1 MRMLGN
7 RLVRQVFGIGFACL
21 AGVCAALPLR
31 AGTIDPAAYEQKT
44 GIVFRGYDETLA
56 DFPAMVKVG
65 PRTISGFRYDQCS
78 SADGSEVRFALLDGT
93 LLDHELEQWNAATDG
108 ESIFWVRLPE
118 LAKGTSILVYWG
130 LKGGYTAPTV
140 SSAAVWPGYVG
151 VWHLGEASGTCAN
164 STAKGSVLDAV
175 PYGAQAAE
183 DSVAVAGIAGQAR
196 QAAAPTESGTYDARH
211 SCLKV
216 TGSDALKTEGTHA
229 VSGWFRATQSHGASG
244 PARLISWKEK
254 QSASTVGWEIALK
267 EGSDEHGVKAFGQF
281 QNQMDAVDPSVN
293 FLSGWVHLFVSY
305 FTDDGARRCSVYL
318 NGKHV
323 VTSSSGGLTA
333 SDNAAQPLL
342 FGGMNAGSPPVH
354 DFAGAMD
361 EIRILDFDNV
371 STGPSA
377 TWVQAEYDNL
387 TDDGFADYMPCGAN
401 SQPEIASLD
410 LSFIDG
416 TTQPK
421 ASVTLGCNDP
431 QGTYRAA
438 VVLEIG
444 YAEGVWRD
452 RADFLSGNGQTLELT
467 GRLSPAA
474 GTQVYVRATVT
485 CNGRETR
492 TATTNAPAT
501 GQSSPYLGHGGGPDV
516 IHVRSGATGDGSGSD
531 WFNALPSIA
540 PALDL
545 LSSDRSEIWI
555 CGDLP
560 PLVREIAL
568 IKYYPV
574 ALRGGFTG
582 IEDSL
587 DERTKDGRSTI
598 DGGNAVDCIQNYDK
612 SGKKPTGSLTLDG
625 LRIVRASTHG
635 VFKMDS
641 TGDLVISN
649 CDFVS
654 CAAAADTMPGK
665 GMFIQRAGSA
675 RLTVVGCTFADLV
688 ETKAPA
694 SDRGYAVSLFDL
706 VSATFE
712 NCLFVTNGVRF
723 AGDIGQCY
731 TGAPVGSGCFPPARG
746 NGAGCQAGAAIYAS
760 NTPLTLD
767 GCRFAANRCSSA
779 SDGAS
784 ACPNSLGSGG
794 IVRLRGNCGG
804 SVIRNTAFVGN
815 FNHHVWAYDKNPGI
829 GWRDERAGALVVDL
843 ASSAQ
848 SVSVE
853 NCTFAYNICE
863 GNRSPAGINV
873 LGGSLLVKNS
883 IFHSNTNG
891 AVNEA
896 GCDIE
901 VKTGA
906 SARMDYC
913 LFDATNGVHVSS
925 ESGATVTFGVGNV
938 CGDPRLVTTDVLESC
953 LDGSMGTL
961 AFGKTTASVVADIN
975 CHVRSRSPAI
985 DSGDPASAFKREPRP
1000 NGRRVNLGAYGNTPW
1015 ATKSPGGLIFYLK

>member
-1 MRMLGN
+1 MNALEN
-7 RLVRQVFGIGFACL
+7 RLVRRTLGIGFACL
-21 AGVCAALPLR
+21 ACACAALPLR
-31 AGTIDPAAYEQKT
+31 AETIDPAAYERNT
-44 GIVFRGYDETLA
+44 SIVFRGYDETLA

-65 PRTISGFRYDQCS
+65 PRTIVGFRYGQCS
-78 SADGSEVRFALLDGT
+78 SADGSDVRFALPNGT
-93 LLDHELEQWNAATDG
+93 LLNHELEQWNAASDD
-108 ESIFWVRLPE
+108 ESVFWVRLPE
-118 LAKGTSILVYWG
+118 LAKGTTILVYWG
-130 LKGGYTAPTV
+130 LKGGQIAPAV
-140 SSAAVWPGYVG
+140 SSSAVWSGYVG

-164 STAKGSVLDAV
+164 STAKGSALDAV
-175 PYGAQAAE
+175 PYGAQSAE
-183 DSVAVAGIAGQAR
+183 DSVAVAGIAGRAR
-196 QAAAPTESGTYDARH
+196 QAAAPTDAGTYDARH
-211 SCLKV
+211 SCMKV
-216 TGSDALKTEGTHA
+216 AWSNDLKTDGTHA
-229 VSGWFRATQSHGASG
+229 VSGWFRASQPHGASG

-254 QSASTVGWEIALK
+254 QSSSTVGWEIALK
-267 EGSDEHGVKAFGQF
+267 EGSNEHGVKAFGLSSDQL
-281 QNQMDAVDPSVN
+281 DAVDSSVD
-293 FLSGWVHLFVSY
+293 FLSEWVHLFVSY
-305 FTDDGARRCSVYL
+305 YGAAKKCSVYL
-318 NGKHV
+318 NGKRI
-323 VTSSSGGLTA
+323 SSNGGLPA
-333 SDNAAQPLL
+333 SDNTAQPLL
-342 FGGMNAGSPPVH
+342 FGGMNAGNPPPAH
-354 DFAGAMD
+354 NFAGAMD
-361 EIRILDFDNV
+361 EIRILDFGDN
-371 STGPSA
+371 SMGPSA

-444 YAEGVWRD
+444 YAEGEWSD
-452 RADFLSGNGQTLELT
+452 RAEFQIGYGQTREMN
-467 GRLSPAA
+467 GRRSPSA

-485 CNGRETR
+485 CDGCETR

-501 GQSSPYLGHGGGPDV
+501 GRSSPYSGHGGGPGV

-531 WFNALPSIA
+531 WLNALPTIA

-560 PLVREIAL
+560 PLVRTIAL
-568 IKYYPV
+568 IKNYPV

-587 DERTKDGRSTI
+587 DERTKDGRTTI
-598 DGGNAVDCIQNYDK
+598 DGGDGVDCIHNYDK
-612 SGKKPTGSLTLDG
+612 TGTQPTGALTLDG
-625 LRIVRASTHG
+625 LRLVRANTHG
-635 VFKMDS
+635 VFKMNS

-654 CAAAADTMPGK
+654 CAVAADTMPGK
-665 GMFIQRAGSA
+665 GMFIQKAGSA

-688 ETKAPA
+688 ETKEPA

-706 VSATFE
+706 ASATFE

-723 AGDIGQCY
+723 SGDIGQCY
-731 TGAPVGSGCFPPARG
+731 HGAPVGSGCNPPARG
-746 NGAGCQAGAAIYAS
+746 AAVNSDCQAGAAIYAS

-767 GCRFAANRCSSA
+767 GCRFVANRCSSA
-779 SDGAS
+779 SDGSA
-784 ACPNSLGSGG
+784 ACPNSRGSGG

-815 FNHHVWAYDKNPGI
+815 FNFHAWAYDKAPGE
-829 GWRDERAGALVVDL
+829 GFRDERAGALVVDL

-863 GNRSPAGINV
+863 GNRSPAGVNV

-901 VKTGA
+901 VKAGA
-906 SARMDYC
+906 PARMDYC

-925 ESGATVTFGVGNV
+925 ESGAAVIFGNGIV
-938 CGDPRLVTTDVLESC
+938 CGDPCLVTTEVLADC
-953 LDGSMGTL
+953 LDTSKGTL
-961 AFGKTTASVVADIN
+961 AFGKTTAPTVAAID

-985 DSGDPASAFKREPRP
+985 DGGDPSSAFKREPSP

-1015 ATKSPGGLIFYLK
+1015 ATKSPGGLVFFLR